1 MLLLT
6 IVFYIVFG
14 HLFELDDVIV
24 DILCVRSA
32 IILHGSAALRNLV
45 LRQTRI
51 IFTFFPMLKMDI
63 CNYNNNLLCMY
74 YCPSSLSS
82 TWT

>member
-32 IILHGSAALRNLV
+32 IILHGGAALCYLV

-51 IFTFFPMLKMDI
+51 IFTFFPMLKMDAQ
-63 CNYNNNLLCMY
+63 
-74 YCPSSLSS
+74 
-82 TWT
+82 